1 MHTTD
6 CSSQRSVN
14 TVKTCFIGRL
24 SNYVK
29 LSNTLR
35 FVLPPLVLR
44 GHHRAAGPLYNP
56 VRLLYT
62 VQPHWL
68 SSVGAYIYILHIQNH
83 VTGGR
88 CTSKATIPGKTV
100 VVTGANAGI
109 GKETAHELAK
119 RGGRII
125 MGCRDMEKCEAAAKE
140 IRGKT
145 LNPHVYACHL
155 DLASVKSIRA
165 FAERIKQEEQR
176 VDVLINNA
184 GVMRCPAWKT
194 EDGFEMQ
201 FGVNH
206 LGHFLLTNLLL
217 DKLKE
222 SAPSRVINLAS
233 LAHIV
238 GKIDFEDLNWENKK
252 FDTKQAYCQSKLAN
266 VLFTRELAKRL
277 QGTGVT
283 VNAVHPG
290 VVATDLGRHT
300 GLHQSQFSSSVLSEY
315 PASIFNPELGAQP
328 SVYLA
333 VSEELEG
340 VTGCY
345 YDVMTEKEPAPQALD
360 EEVARKLWEASS
372 RLVCSDLWAC
382 SGSYWTSMTVLGSLQ
397 QLIV

>member
-1 MHTTD
+1 M
-6 CSSQRSVN
+6 SR
-14 TVKTCFIGRL
+14 
-24 SNYVK
+24 Y
-29 LSNTLR
+29 
-35 FVLPPLVLR
+35 VLPVSVFGTVVGCAVL
-44 GHHRAAGPLYNP
+44 LK
-56 VRLLYT
+56 
-62 VQPHWL
+62 
-68 SSVGAYIYILHIQNH
+68 NH
-83 VTGGR
+83 MTGGR
-88 CTSKATIPGKTV
+88 CPSKATINGKTV
-100 VVTGANAGI
+100 VITGANTGI
-109 GKETAHELAK
+109 GKATARELAQ

-145 LNPHVYACHL
+145 LNHHVYACRL
-155 DLASVKSIRA
+155 DLASLKSIRE
-165 FAERIKQEEQR
+165 FAEKIKQEEQR

-194 EDGFEMQ
+194 EDGFDMQ

-233 LAHIV
+233 LAHLV
-238 GKIDFEDLNWENKK
+238 GKIDFEDLNWEKKK
-252 FDTKQAYCQSKLAN
+252 FDTKRAYCQSKLAN

-290 VVATDLGRHT
+290 IVATELGRHT
-300 GLHQSQFSSSVLSEY
+300 GMHQSAFSSSILS
-315 PASIFNPELGAQP
+315 PFFSMLVKSPELGAQP

-333 VSEELEG
+333 VSEEMEG
-340 VTGCY
+340 MTGRY

-360 EEVARKLWEASS
+360 EEAARRLWEISS
-372 RLVCSDLWAC
+372 RLVGLEEEGQSAKVDPLAE
-382 SGSYWTSMTVLGSLQ
+382 G
-397 QLIV
+397 

>member
-1 MHTTD
+1 KHKMIVFAVNLIIIIIISEPH
-6 CSSQRSVN
+6 QRETALAS
-14 TVKTCFIGRL
+14 L
-24 SNYVK
+24 
-29 LSNTLR
+29 
-35 FVLPPLVLR
+35 
-44 GHHRAAGPLYNP
+44 HR
-56 VRLLYT
+56 T
-62 VQPHWL
+62 
-68 SSVGAYIYILHIQNH
+68 
-83 VTGGR
+83 
-88 CTSKATIPGKTV
+88 TIPGKTV

-277 QGTGVT
+277 QGKSTGCCICGHVWE
-283 VNAVHPG
+283 G
-290 VVATDLGRHT
+290 VGPMLLFV
-300 GLHQSQFSSSVLSEY
+300 
-315 PASIFNPELGAQP
+315 IELGAQP

-372 RLVCSDLWAC
+372 RLVGLEEEGQTGQSSPPAEAARTESAQKHGQSPGPAVSAAGL
-382 SGSYWTSMTVLGSLQ
+382 
-397 QLIV
+397 